1 MTAYLD
7 SSALVK
13 LYYPEEYSDALQ
25 AWVHRHTPELL
36 VTPLHSLELLSAMAQ
51 KEFRGE
57 ITQESR
63 AQWEIYFERDQV
75 GGVLSRLVPDWP
87 RVFDD
92 AGRITR
98 ELTRRIGTR
107 SLDVLH
113 IAVAR
118 LSPIDLFVTND
129 ARQGHA
135 AREAGLTVRF
145 VSALP

>member
-1 MTAYLD
+1 MNAYLD

-13 LYYPEEYSDALQ
+13 LYYPEEHSEELQ
-25 AWVHRHTPELL
+25 AWVFHHSPRLP
-36 VTPLHSLELLSAMAQ
+36 VTSLHSLELHSAMAQ

-57 ITQESR
+57 ITPESR
-63 AQWEIYFERDQV
+63 AQWEIHFERDQV

-92 AGRITR
+92 AVRITR
-98 ELTRRIGTR
+98 ELTCRVGTR

-129 ARQGHA
+129 AKQGHA
-135 AREAGLTVRF
+135 ARAAGLPVEF
-145 VSALP
+145 VSALS